1 MKWTRDEYIELMTF
15 GDIKRQMF
23 VELFGPLVGL
33 EDEWLNQGASSEELT
48 LTAFDFDYV
57 NKVDCGGNFD
67 VMSGIKP
74 SIIEDTTKYTLSID
88 EFGRKTK
95 LIKDSATIPLP
106 LSHPVTDM
114 DSWLKI
120 KHWFTFSEDRINW
133 KQVEKAKYEQK
144 NGALITANMQ
154 GGFDLPR
161 QLMGEEAIC
170 FCYYDQAEL
179 MRDIMDTLTDTTIK
193 VLDRISDH
201 VVIDNLCSHED
212 MAGKSGPLVGPG
224 IINEFIKT
232 YYSKAWDVVSSKG
245 TKLFSMDSDG
255 NMNAIIDSFLE
266 SGVNILYP
274 LEPAAGM
281 DMVELRKKYGTKL
294 AFKGGIDKFVLFK
307 DNNAILKELEY
318 KLQSCMQMGGT
329 VFGIDHRI
337 PNGVSLE
344 SYRFYVKT
352 AKEILKIPQHKN
364 GRGWARM
371 AF

>member
-1 MKWTRDEYIELMTF
+1 MKWTRDAYIELMTF
-15 GDIKRQMF
+15 GDVPRQMF

-33 EDEWLNQGASSEELT
+33 EDEWLKQGATHEELT
-48 LTAFDFDYV
+48 LTGFDFDYV
-57 NKVDCGGNFD
+57 HQVDCGGNFN
-67 VMSGIKP
+67 VLSGIKP
-74 SIIEDTTKYTLSID
+74 SIIEDTDTYTISID

-95 LIKDSATIPLP
+95 LIKNSATIPLP
-106 LSHPVTDM
+106 LNHPVTDM

-133 KQVEKAKYEQK
+133 KQVEKAKHEQK
-144 NGALITANMQ
+144 HGALITAGIQ

-170 FCYYDQAEL
+170 FCYYDQKEL
-179 MRDIMDTLTDTTIK
+179 MQDMMDTLMDTTIK

-201 VVIDNLCSHED
+201 LVIDNLCAHED

-224 IINEFIKT
+224 IVHEFIKP
-232 YYSKAWDVVSSKG
+232 YYAKAWDVVSSKG
-245 TKLFSMDSDG
+245 TRLFSLDSDG
-255 NMNAIIDSFLE
+255 NMNAIIDPLLDA
-266 SGVNILYP
+266 GVNILYP
-274 LEPAAGM
+274 IEPAAGM
-281 DMVELRKKYGTKL
+281 DMVELRSKYGNRL

-307 DNNAILKELEY
+307 NKHAIRQELEY
-318 KLQSCMQMGGT
+318 KLQPCMQKGGT

-337 PNGVSLE
+337 PNGVPLE
-344 SYRFYVKT
+344 SYRYYVKT
-352 AKEILKIPQHKN
+352 AKEILNIPDKKN

>member
-1 MKWTRDEYIELMTF
+1 MKWTREEYIELMTF
-15 GDIKRQMF
+15 GNVKRQMF
-23 VELFGPLVGL
+23 VELFGPLIGL
-33 EDEWLNQGASSEELT
+33 EDEWLNQGASDEEIK
-48 LTAFDFDYV
+48 LTAFDFDYI
-57 NKVDCGGNFD
+57 NKVDCGGNLD
-67 VMSGIKP
+67 VISGIKT
-74 SIIEDTTKYTLSID
+74 SIIEDTAEYTISID
-88 EFGRKTK
+88 ELGRKTK
-95 LIKDSATIPLP
+95 LMKDSATIPLP
-106 LSHPVTDM
+106 LTHPVTDM

-133 KQVEKAKYEQK
+133 KQVEKAKFEQK

-161 QLMGEEAIC
+161 QLMGEELIY
-170 FCYYDQAEL
+170 FCYYDQPEL
-179 MRDIMDTLTDTTIK
+179 MKDIMDTITDTTIK
-193 VLDRISDH
+193 VLDRISDY

-212 MAGKSGPLVGPG
+212 MAGKSGPLVGPST
-224 IINEFIKT
+224 INEFIKP

-255 NMNAIIDSFLE
+255 NMNSIIDTFLE
-266 SGVNILYP
+266 AGVNILYP

-281 DMVELRKKYGTKL
+281 DMVDLRKKYGTKL

-307 DNNAILKELEY
+307 DKNAILKELEY
-318 KLQSCMQMGGT
+318 KLQPCMQSGGT

-337 PNGVSLE
+337 PNGVPLD

-352 AKEILKIPQHKN
+352 AKEILKIPQNTN
-364 GRGWARM
+364 GRGWGRM